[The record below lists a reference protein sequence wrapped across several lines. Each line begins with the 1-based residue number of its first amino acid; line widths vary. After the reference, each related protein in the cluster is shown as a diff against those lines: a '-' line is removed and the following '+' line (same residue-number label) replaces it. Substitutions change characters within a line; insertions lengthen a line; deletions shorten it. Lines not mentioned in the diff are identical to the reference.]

1 MSWATFFQLRQHLRQ
16 SLWAVPLLGTAAGA
30 GLARVDLWLEG
41 RLTLPPSWSYSAGTA
56 STVLATI
63 ASAMV
68 GLVGLVVTIGVL
80 VVQMATGTLSPR
92 FMRLWYRDRLQ
103 KLVLAAFIATFALS
117 FTLLRQVETDSVPN
131 LGVSMAGA
139 AVTLDLFLLLVYLDR
154 FVHALRP
161 VAVGAAMADAGLAIV
176 EEMLSKASAPAT
188 RTGAEWASGDPD
200 LLVRARRSGAI
211 QAIHLD
217 GIVKLAAA
225 RSLVCVLPNTVGDFV
240 TVGGILA
247 EIYGPGSAR
256 DARRI
261 RGMIALG
268 RERTLDQ
275 DPAFALRIL
284 VDIAIRALSPAVN
297 DPTTATQ
304 MVDHIGPLLLGLGS
318 LDPAGRG
325 LFVGPDGQVRLAVPA
340 RSWDDYLE
348 LGVHEIRRYG
358 RISPQTCRRLRA
370 LLVDLE
376 DRVLPGYRPA
386 VQRQLVTLDRTVTDA
401 FADSDEREFALRED
415 RQGIGGASCRPG
427 GEDAGGTAPGR
438 TAADRP

>member
-1 MSWATFFQLRQHLRQ
+1 MSWAAFFQLRQHLRQ

-30 GLARVDLWLEG
+30 GLARVDLWLDG
-41 RLTLPPSWSYSAGTA
+41 QLTLPPGWTYSAGTA

-103 KLVLAAFIATFALS
+103 KLVLAAFIATFAFS
-117 FTLLRQVETDSVPN
+117 FALLRNVETGTVPN

-139 AVTLDLFLLLVYLDR
+139 AVTIDLFLLLLYLDR

-176 EEMLSKASAPAT
+176 GEMESKARAPAT
-188 RTGAEWASGDPD
+188 RTGAEWTRGDPD
-200 LLVRARRSGAI
+200 LRVRASRSGAI
-211 QAIHLD
+211 QAIHAD
-217 GIVKLAAA
+217 GIVKLAVA
-225 RSLVCVLPNTVGDFV
+225 RGLVCIFPRTVGDFV
-240 TVGGILA
+240 TVGGVLA
-247 EIYGPGSAR
+247 DVYGPGSSR

-304 MVDHIGPLLLGLGS
+304 MIDHMGALLFGLGS
-318 LDPAGRG
+318 VDPEGRG
-325 LFVGPDGQVRLAVPA
+325 IFAGPDGQVRLAIPT
-340 RSWDDYLE
+340 RSWEDYLE
-348 LGVHEIRRYG
+348 LGVHEIRQYG
-358 RISPQTCRRLRA
+358 RTSPQTCRRLRA
-370 LLVDLE
+370 LLIDLE
-376 DRVLPGYRPA
+376 DAVLPGYRPA
-386 VQRQLVTLDRTVTDA
+386 VRRHLLILDKTVAEAFLDSGERQ
-401 FADSDEREFALRED
+401 FALRED
-415 RQGIGGASCRPG
+415 RQGIGGASRSPG
-427 GEDAGGTAPGR
+427 SDD
-438 TAADRP
+438 ADRIPPDRP